1 MNFLNSL
8 TSYSDWGLLALR
20 LAIGAVFVVHGKGKM
35 GMWKMKPNGQ
45 MKAPMTSM
53 MKLLSVAEPLGG
65 IALAAGFL
73 TELAALGLG
82 VIMLGALYFKMKVWK
97 MAFKADNATGWEFD
111 LVLLA
116 GCLALLTSGAGAY
129 SLDQWLR

>member
-20 LAIGAVFVVHGKGKM
+20 LAIGAVFVVHGKAKL
-35 GMWKMKPNGQ
+35 GMWKMQPNEQ
-45 MKAPMTSM
+45 MKAPMISL
-53 MKLLSVAEPLGG
+53 MKLLSVAELLGG
-65 IALAAGFL
+65 IALVAGFL
-73 TELAALGLG
+73 TQLAALGLG
-82 VIMLGALYFKMKVWK
+82 IIMLGALYFKLRVWK
-97 MAFKADNATGWEFD
+97 SPFTSQTAAGWEFD

-116 GCLALLTSGAGAY
+116 GCLVLLTSGAGAY